1 MNSNQGSMTSDLIVY
16 VAILALACVQVFV
29 LKGHLFAMLSV
40 AIVQAILAVTFFMH
54 LGSEKRGFLIFVA
67 VFTIFVL
74 LTLQYGWT
82 DSYRMVTGAP
92 FSK

>member
-40 AIVQAILAVTFFMH
+40 ARHGFPKKVLESKDIRSAVT
-54 LGSEKRGFLIFVA
+54 
-67 VFTIFVL
+67 
-74 LTLQYGWT
+74 
-82 DSYRMVTGAP
+82 P
-92 FSK
+92 